1 MVSGRDEDIAGW
13 RNQLASAKRQLGCFE
28 SGNMRWKVNGVD
40 RSDDHIA
47 ALRGIINNIEI
58 LLGDAPDA

>member
-1 MVSGRDEDIAGW
+1 MVSGLDEDIAGW
-13 RNQLASAKRQLGCFE
+13 RNQMASAKGQLGYFE